1 MMKRNTLFV
10 PLFFTTVFVVFYVF
24 FYVIHPLIPYNTDD
38 WGIILWRSALPE
50 LPHYNPTRV
59 MPGLLFPIS
68 GYIAAYVVYPM
79 TGDYIGSFTIVNAF
93 VVSVAITVYAYFFYR
108 LMCVRFKRGNAEAI
122 MLTALFLLLHFV
134 VYRIDKSSNL
144 HLFYSNDVCQ
154 YYFYL
159 IPHLAASCLVMSL
172 MCKDWLTSN
181 DFSPL
186 KRGFLLLIVYL
197 VLCSNLFCTITFTAY
212 VFARLCVCWPCRKS
226 DSVREYLKRNR
237 WSVVVLLFWLFI
249 NVIEALGGRS
259 VQLMQENAG
268 TENVFTVLKAFVLSG
283 ISKWIVLIFGVA
295 IVVELFHCIKNKCL
309 NKFSAVI
316 LFSLVCVLCY
326 DVLLCTQAGGRYIT
340 WARCNFPILFYVIV
354 FIFAKINDILSRY
367 PRFMVILPFLF
378 VLTFSYANRQTSTFR
393 DVGDYVHIRYGYDLS
408 ALRQINERNFNAII
422 EGSQQNKDSVFLRV
436 PHIPDRPN
444 NWPFMMKQH
453 HYDRLVDMLHKHGL
467 ITRKPKG
474 KIVIDENL

>member
-1 MMKRNTLFV
+1 MKRNTLFA

-172 MCKDWLTSN
+172 MCKDWLMDNTY
-181 DFSPL
+181 SPL
-186 KRGFLLLIVYL
+186 KRGFLLLAVYL
-197 VLCSNLFCTITFTAY
+197 VLSSSLFCTITFTAY
-212 VFARLCVCWPCRKS
+212 VFAHLCVCWSREKS
-226 DSVREYLKRNR
+226 TSVREYLSQNR
-237 WSVVVLLFWLFI
+237 WPITVLLFWGLI
-249 NVIEALGGRS
+249 NLIEALGGRS
-259 VQLMQENAG
+259 VQLMRENEGMAD
-268 TENVFTVLKAFVLSG
+268 VLTVLITFAHSG
-283 ISKWIVLIFGVA
+283 INKWIVLLFGATAVIEIFR
-295 IVVELFHCIKNKCL
+295 CIKNKRL
-309 NKFSAVI
+309 SKFSVVVF
-316 LFSLVCVLCY
+316 FSLVCSFCY
-326 DVLLCTQAGGRYIT
+326 VVLLCTQTGERYVVGS
-340 WARCNFPILFYVIV
+340 RGQFSVFFYM
-354 FIFAKINDILSRY
+354 FIFLFAKVNDVLNRY
-367 PRFMVILPFLF
+367 VRVIEVLPFLF
-378 VLTFSYANRQTSTFR
+378 ILLFAYVNTTSSTFR
-393 DVGDYVHIRYGYDLS
+393 DVGDYVIQHGYDLS
-408 ALRQINERNFNAII
+408 ALRKINERNFNAII

-474 KIVIDENL
+474 KIIIDENL